1 MLKLLQDVKSLE
13 EAKSSFRMLIA
24 WKKPR
29 AAEGK
34 SIVMRCGCCRVTI
47 CYHVKYHGSPRAG
60 KTRNQARVP
69 VDLNH
74 DLQWQIL
81 VKMVSL

>member
-1 MLKLLQDVKSLE
+1 LEEAKSGRMLKLLQDVKSLE

-34 SIVMRCGCCRVTI
+34 SIVMRCGCCSYNMLPCEISRIAT
-47 CYHVKYHGSPRAG
+47 G
-60 KTRNQARVP
+60 
-69 VDLNH
+69 
-74 DLQWQIL
+74 WQN
-81 VKMVSL
+81 KKSR